1 MPKTPAMVTATGISA
16 LTLTLTLT
24 LTLALALA
32 LTPLPARAQA
42 SDWAKS
48 VARAIAAKQTYP
60 RIAQM
65 RGEEGTV
72 KVKLFVNANGAIE
85 RTELVSPSGSATLDK
100 EALALPSRNVQLP
113 APPGGATT
121 VTIPITWKLL

>member
-1 MPKTPAMVTATGISA
+1 VPKTPAMITAIGISA
-16 LTLTLTLT
+16 
-24 LTLALALA
+24 LALALA
-32 LTPLPARAQA
+32 LTLAPLPASAQV

-60 RIAQM
+60 HTAQM
-65 RGEEGTV
+65 RGEEGTA

-85 RTELVSPSGSATLDK
+85 RTELVSPSGSTILDK
-100 EALALPSRNVQLP
+100 EALALPSRNVQLS